1 MDESERR
8 PVILMVD
15 DEDDFLSVVKLWAEP
30 EYEFIGK
37 TDGED
42 LLEEVE
48 ALSPALVVLDV
59 VMPGVGGFE
68 LCRRL
73 RADPRFA
80 AIPILFLTGSRKDE
94 DFLRNMEV
102 GGTAFVTKPVGRRRL
117 VSLFHELTGVG
128 ETVDTAAS
136 D

>member
-1 MDESERR
+1 MDETARR

-15 DEDDFLSVVKLWAEP
+15 DEPDFLSVVKLWAEP
-30 EYEFIGK
+30 EYEFIGM

-42 LLEEVE
+42 LLEEAE
-48 ALSPALVVLDV
+48 ALEPALIVLDV
-59 VMPGVGGFE
+59 VMPGVDGFE

-80 AIPILFLTGSRKDE
+80 DTPVLFLTGSRKDE
-94 DFLRNMEV
+94 DFLRNMAV

-117 VSLFHELTGVG
+117 LALFRELTGVG
-128 ETVDTAAS
+128 EAVDTAAS